1 MSIALSSDDK
11 SVVERK
17 IVGSSNL
24 PNLEDQNLEQVFEVE
39 RCIKWIQENDLQ
51 NVTLQFPD
59 ELLPCSAKVALE
71 MEEKIG
77 HRYHFFIFQAQ
88 NGCSTQLI

>member
-17 IVGSSNL
+17 IGEKSIL
-24 PNLEDQNLEQVFEVE
+24 PHFGGENIELVFEVE
-39 RCIKWIQENDLQ
+39 RCIKWIKENDLL

-59 ELLPCSAKVALE
+59 ELLPFSAQVALE
-71 MEEKIG
+71 IEEKIG
-77 HRYHFFIFQAQ
+77 HR
-88 NGCSTQLI
+88 

>member
-17 IVGSSNL
+17 IAEKPILSHFGGENVEL
-24 PNLEDQNLEQVFEVE
+24 VFEVE
-39 RCIKWIQENDLQ
+39 RCIKWIKENDLQ

-59 ELLPCSAKVALE
+59 ELLPFSAQVALE
-71 MEEKIG
+71 IDEKIG
-77 HRYHFFIFQAQ
+77 HR
-88 NGCSTQLI
+88 

>member
-17 IVGSSNL
+17 IGEKSIL
-24 PNLEDQNLEQVFEVE
+24 PQFGGGENVELVFEVE
-39 RCIKWIQENDLQ
+39 RCIKWIKENDLQ

-59 ELLPCSAKVALE
+59 ELLPFSAQVVLKI
-71 MEEKIG
+71 EEKIG
-77 HRYHFFIFQAQ
+77 HR
-88 NGCSTQLI
+88 

>member
-17 IVGSSNL
+17 IAEKSIL
-24 PNLEDQNLEQVFEVE
+24 PHFGGENIELVFEVE
-39 RCIKWIQENDLQ
+39 RCIKWIKENDLQ

-59 ELLPCSAKVALE
+59 ELLPFSAQVALE
-71 MEEKIG
+71 IEEKIG
-77 HRYHFFIFQAQ
+77 HR
-88 NGCSTQLI
+88 

>member
-17 IVGSSNL
+17 IAEKSIL
-24 PNLEDQNLEQVFEVE
+24 PHFGGENVELVFEVE
-39 RCIKWIQENDLQ
+39 RCIKWIKENDLL

-59 ELLPCSAKVALE
+59 ELLPFSAQVALE
-71 MEEKIG
+71 IEEKIG
-77 HRYHFFIFQAQ
+77 HR
-88 NGCSTQLI
+88 